1 MYEEEGIS
9 KERILIK
16 VTEFFLCDRQIA
28 STWEGMEA
36 ARVLEAEGIHC
47 NLTLMFSFCQAVA
60 AAQVKAT
67 LISPFVGRIRDW
79 YMKKEGR
86 KDAYPALEDPGVKSV
101 RAIYAYY
108 KKNGIKTV
116 VMGASFRSVEEIL
129 GLAGCDKLTIAPSLL
144 QQLTD
149 CKEAVGLWIG
159 YDSQLPYAPLSAET
173 CPSEQEYFEIDEPTF
188 RWMLNRK
195 DSIICIMEQRMLWL
209 LICFL
214 MVSADLLLILR
225 SWSLF

>member
-9 KERILIK
+9 KDRILIK
-16 VTEFFLCDRQIA
+16 IA

-86 KDAYPALEDPGVKSV
+86 TEAYPVMEDPGVKSV
-101 RAIYAYY
+101 RRIYGYY
-108 KKNGIKTV
+108 KKNGVKTV
-116 VMGASFRSVEEIL
+116 VMGASFRSVDEVL
-129 GLAGCDKLTIAPSLL
+129 GLAGCDKLTIAPNLL
-144 QQLTD
+144 QQLKDCTD
-149 CKEAVGLWIG
+149 AV
-159 YDSQLPYAPLSAET
+159 
-173 CPSEQEYFEIDEPTF
+173 DEKM
-188 RWMLNRK
+188 RG
-195 DSIICIMEQRMLWL
+195 D
-209 LICFL
+209 
-214 MVSADLLLILR
+214 V
-225 SWSLF
+225 

>member
-1 MYEEEGIS
+1 MMIN
-9 KERILIK
+9 
-16 VTEFFLCDRQIA
+16 DQIA

-86 KDAYPALEDPGVKSV
+86 KEAYPALEDPGVKSV
-101 RAIYAYY
+101 RSIYAYY

-129 GLAGCDKLTIAPSLL
+129 GLAGCDKLTIAPNLL

-149 CKEAVGLWIG
+149 CKEAVS
-159 YDSQLPYAPLSAET
+159 YRE
-173 CPSEQEYFEIDEPTF
+173 
-188 RWMLNRK
+188 
-195 DSIICIMEQRMLWL
+195 
-209 LICFL
+209 
-214 MVSADLLLILR
+214 
-225 SWSLF
+225 

>member
-1 MYEEEGIS
+1 
-9 KERILIK
+9 
-16 VTEFFLCDRQIA
+16 
-28 STWEGMEA
+28 MEA

-101 RAIYAYY
+101 RSIYAYY

-116 VMGASFRSVEEIL
+116 VMGASFRSIEEIR

-144 QQLTD
+144 QQLQGCTEPVRECVD
-149 CKEAVGLWIG
+149 CHV
-159 YDSQLPYAPLSAET
+159 
-173 CPSEQEYFEIDEPTF
+173 
-188 RWMLNRK
+188 
-195 DSIICIMEQRMLWL
+195 
-209 LICFL
+209 
-214 MVSADLLLILR
+214 
-225 SWSLF
+225 

>member
-1 MYEEEGIS
+1 
-9 KERILIK
+9 
-16 VTEFFLCDRQIA
+16 
-28 STWEGMEA
+28 MEA

-86 KDAYPALEDPGVKSV
+86 KEAYPALEDPGV
-101 RAIYAYY
+101 
-108 KKNGIKTV
+108 KTV

-144 QQLTD
+144 QQLKD
-149 CKEAVGLWIG
+149 CAADVSVVGG
-159 YDSQLPYAPLSAET
+159 GET
-173 CPSEQEYFEIDEPTF
+173 
-188 RWMLNRK
+188 
-195 DSIICIMEQRMLWL
+195 
-209 LICFL
+209 
-214 MVSADLLLILR
+214 
-225 SWSLF
+225 

>member
-1 MYEEEGIS
+1 MFRARTLIKMYEEEGIS
-9 KERILIK
+9 KDRILIK
-16 VTEFFLCDRQIA
+16 VNAPSYLLLFIQIA

-86 KDAYPALEDPGVKSV
+86 AEAYPALEDPGVKSV

-108 KKNGIKTV
+108 KKNGIQTI
-116 VMGASFRSVEEIL
+116 VMGASFRSIDEIL
-129 GLAGCDKLTIAPSLL
+129 GLVGCDKLTIAPSLL
-144 QQLTD
+144 KQLQECSEPVLAFSTFHF
-149 CKEAVGLWIG
+149 
-159 YDSQLPYAPLSAET
+159 QLPFAALSAET
-173 CPSEQEYFEIDEPTF
+173 CPSDIDYYEIDEATF
-188 RWMLNRK
+188 RWELNRTNYK
-195 DSIICIMEQRMLWL
+195 YHY
-209 LICFL
+209 
-214 MVSADLLLILR
+214 
-225 SWSLF
+225 

>member
-1 MYEEEGIS
+1 
-9 KERILIK
+9 
-16 VTEFFLCDRQIA
+16 
-28 STWEGMEA
+28 MEA

-86 KDAYPALEDPGVKSV
+86 TEAYPALEDPGVKSV

-108 KKNGIKTV
+108 KKNGIQTV
-116 VMGASFRSVEEIL
+116 VMGASFRSIEEIL

-144 QQLTD
+144 KQLQE
-149 CKEAVGLWIG
+149 C
-159 YDSQLPYAPLSAET
+159 
-173 CPSEQEYFEIDEPTF
+173 SEPVLVVSTF
-188 RWMLNRK
+188 H
-195 DSIICIMEQRMLWL
+195 S
-209 LICFL
+209 
-214 MVSADLLLILR
+214 
-225 SWSLF
+225 